1 MDLEPRLI
9 KRYQQLVRSHM
20 LTSDFLSSG
29 IKSALS
35 KHDAFNQTQAAWR
48 FFNNEPCSLDKLVK
62 PILNSALEQASQQCI
77 NHTLIAHDWS
87 GLIYKSH
94 TSKDDRFG
102 VHHEQELGYELQ
114 ASLLLNDQHGGPIA
128 PVAMNVVTKTT
139 VLSTYRKDGTRD
151 ETHLEELAKRVN
163 YLESFGFQKP
173 LIHIVDRESDSV
185 QLMRA
190 MGNYKW
196 LFRSRSNSRVEYESV
211 SLRVDTLA
219 TQLTYTMAREIN
231 YKGRKA
237 VQYLAEAGV
246 SITRISQ
253 PKKRVDEKKQRIKGE
268 PVPARFM
275 VSRVEDEQGN
285 ILAWWYLLTNVDDV
299 AVDEMALWY
308 YWRWSIESFFKLLKS
323 AGMHLESWQ
332 QETGEAVARRL
343 LIACMACVFVWQ
355 IAEAKGPEAGEL
367 RKILVKLS
375 GRQMKYGV
383 SFTRPALYAGLCSLL
398 TTMDLLEQYNVD
410 ELKHMLQEVMG
421 NILL

>member
-1 MDLEPRLI
+1 MDLEPRLVR
-9 KRYQQLVRSHM
+9 RYQQLVRSHM

-29 IKSALS
+29 VKSTLS
-35 KHDAFNQTQAAWR
+35 KHDAFNQTQGAWR
-48 FFNNEPCSLDKLVK
+48 FFNNERCSLDKLMK
-62 PILNSALEQASQQCI
+62 PILSSALTQASQQCV

-151 ETHLEELAKRVN
+151 ETHLEELAKRVS
-163 YLESFGFQKP
+163 YLENCGFNKP
-173 LIHIVDRESDSV
+173 LIHIVDRESDSA

-196 LFRSRSNSRVEYESV
+196 LFRSRSNSRVEYKGL
-211 SLRVDTLA
+211 SLRVDQLA
-219 TQLTYTMAREIN
+219 HQLTYTMSREIN
-231 YKGRKA
+231 YKSRAA
-237 VQYLAEAGV
+237 VQYLAEASV
-246 SITRISQ
+246 LVTRISQ
-253 PKKRVDEKKQRIKGE
+253 PKKRVSEKKQRIKGE
-268 PVPARFM
+268 PVKARLI
-275 VSRVEDEQGN
+275 VSKIQDEQGN
-285 ILAWWYLLTNVDDV
+285 VLAWWYLLTNVDDV

-323 AGMHLESWQ
+323 AGMQLESWQ

-367 RKILVKLS
+367 RTILVKLS
-375 GRQMKYGV
+375 GRQMKYGIP
-383 SFTRPALYAGLCSLL
+383 FTRPALFAGLCSLL
-398 TTMDLLEQYNVD
+398 TTLDLLENYNVD
-410 ELKHMLQEVMG
+410 ELKQMLQGAMG
-421 NILL
+421 DILR